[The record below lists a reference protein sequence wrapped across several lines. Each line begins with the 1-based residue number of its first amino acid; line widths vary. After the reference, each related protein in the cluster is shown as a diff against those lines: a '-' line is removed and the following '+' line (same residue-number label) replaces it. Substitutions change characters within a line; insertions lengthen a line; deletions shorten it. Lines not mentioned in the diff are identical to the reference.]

1 MSERIETM
9 TAEADVPEDTTVAST
24 GPSFAVLGGGPAGV
38 GAAWKL
44 RRETGFDVSLYE
56 AAERLGGNAA
66 SFDVAGVRVD
76 YGSHRLHPVTAPEIM
91 ADIQNLLGDDLLL
104 RPRHGRIR
112 LKGSWI
118 HFPLKPFDLA
128 TRLPIPFASSLFFD
142 AATAKL
148 RAPKVETETFESVLL
163 SGLGRSMCEN
173 FYFPY
178 VRKLWGREP
187 KDLAT
192 TLAQRRVS
200 GSSLP
205 KLIKKILGQ
214 LPGLRSA
221 TAGKFFYPVRGFG
234 QITEAFSDAAVQSG
248 VDVNLQTR
256 VTGLEL
262 DGTRVT
268 SVSVETERG
277 VETIRPDYV
286 WSTLPISTLVRA
298 AGDAVSDDVI
308 EAAKQINYRGMILIY
323 LVLETQQFSE
333 YDAHYFPEA
342 HIPMSRM
349 SEPKNYSATAEPSG
363 RTVLCA
369 ELPADP
375 GDEYWDLSNEALGE
389 HMRDWIVRAGLP
401 LDAKTIAVETRR
413 IPYAYPVY
421 DRDYATHF
429 EKLDAWA
436 GSLDNLLTFGR
447 QGLFAHDNTHHALA
461 MAYGAVNALNEDGT
475 LDRAHWAELRE
486 EFETHVVED

>member
-1 MSERIETM
+1 MSERIDTD
-9 TAEADVPEDTTVAST
+9 TAIQEVSADATSAAT

-56 AAERLGGNAA
+56 AADRLGGNAA
-66 SFDVAGVRVD
+66 SFDVHGVRVD

-91 ADIQNLLGDDLLL
+91 GDIQSLLGDELLL

-118 HFPLKPFDLA
+118 HFPLKPVDLA
-128 TRLPIPFASSLFFD
+128 TRLPIPFAASLFID
-142 AATAKL
+142 AATAKM
-148 RAPKVETETFESVLL
+148 RAPKTDEETFETVLL
-163 SGLGRSMCEN
+163 SGLGKTMCES

-187 KDLAT
+187 KELAT
-192 TLAQRRVS
+192 TLADRRVS

-205 KLIKKILGQ
+205 KLLKKIFGQ
-214 LPGLRSA
+214 IPGLKSP
-221 TAGKFFYPVRGFG
+221 TAGKFYYPKKGFG
-234 QITEAFSDAAVQSG
+234 QITEAFSEAAEASG
-248 VDVNLQTR
+248 VDVNLKSR
-256 VTGLEL
+256 VTGITL
-262 DGTRVT
+262 DGARVT
-268 SVSVETERG
+268 SVSIETEKG
-277 VETIRPDYV
+277 VESISPDYI
-286 WSTLPISTLVRA
+286 WSTLPITTLVRA
-298 AGDAVSDDVI
+298 AGDAVPADVVN
-308 EAAKQINYRGMILIY
+308 AAKQVSYRGMILIY
-323 LVLETQQFSE
+323 LVLDTDQFSE

-349 SEPKNYSATAEPSG
+349 SEPKNYSATSEPSG
-363 RTVLCA
+363 KTVLCA

-375 GDEYWDLSNEALGE
+375 GDEYWDQSNEALGE
-389 HMRDWIVRAGLP
+389 LMREWIVRAGLP
-401 LDAKTIAVETRR
+401 LSAATITTETRR

-421 DRDYATHF
+421 DRDYAGHF
-429 EKLDAWA
+429 EKLDTWVS
-436 GSLDNLLTFGR
+436 GLENVLTFGR

-461 MAYGAVNALNEDGT
+461 MAYGAVNSLDEDGK